1 MLWLRVDM
9 CCSDSQYLW
18 GLRVPSY
25 WALSY
30 TCHRTGSWLPWC
42 LNSSTAHNGFL
53 IWPLLGSLLSP
64 LATSSL
70 RFYTLAK
77 PWCILLFTPYGST
90 VQLPQLCLC
99 YFLFSVFSHLQFSSV
114 AQSCPTLCDP
124 MHCST
129 PGFPVHHQHPE
140 CTQTHV
146 HRVGDAIQPSHP
158 VIPFSSYPQSLP
170 ASESF
175 PMSQLFAWGG
185 QSIGCPFWLEGPP
198 RSCTRPALET
208 DGV

>member
-1 MLWLRVDM
+1 MLWLRVDL

-42 LNSSTAHNGFL
+42 LSSSTAHNGFL

-124 MHCST
+124 MNCSM

-146 HRVGDAIQPSHP
+146 HQVGDAIQPSHP
-158 VIPFSSYPQSLP
+158 LSSPNPSQHQGLFQWVSSSHEVAKILEFQLQHQSFRWIL
-170 ASESF
+170 
-175 PMSQLFAWGG
+175 
-185 QSIGCPFWLEGPP
+185 
-198 RSCTRPALET
+198 RT
-208 DGV
+208 DLL